1 MAITCPC
8 QRCTG
13 AGLAQGTSPGYYSCS
28 YPGSNYQTGSACY
41 NVTTQN
47 ATYNPPYVSYAPRLR
62 LSRSVAG
69 TVSTVNT
76 INVSSEIRSI
86 KVVTNNEIVNVYAY
100 SGAGAT
106 SQTGYFSHNAAG
118 ATKSNYVG
126 IIKTDVVSGQG
137 TTLDNFIAE

>member
-1 MAITCPC
+1 MAITCDC
-8 QRCTG
+8 QRCTS

-41 NVTTQN
+41 NVTTQS

-69 TVSTVNT
+69 TVSTINTVNA
-76 INVSSEIRSI
+76 SAEIRSI
-86 KVVTNNEIVNVYAY
+86 KVVTNNETVNVYGY
-100 SGAGAT
+100 SDAGSAT
-106 SQTGYFSHNAAG
+106 QIGYFSHNATG

-126 IIKTDVVSGQG
+126 IVKTDVAYGQG
-137 TTLDNFIAE
+137 TALDNFIAE